1 MARLD
6 AKRFQILDALR
17 NPAHWDSAQ
26 GLVLR
31 QVMTPAPFCIGPEAS
46 ALELVMLLN
55 ERGHRH
61 LLVTDDRKRL
71 VGVISDRDVGR
82 CFGPGKYPDKEAL
95 KKITA
100 GQLMST
106 NVVTISPDAPLQSAV
121 SLMVDN
127 GISCLPVI
135 VGGTVVGILTDT
147 DLRLVLEILLET
159 LREPPARIHDVV
171 PAS

>member
-1 MARLD
+1 MDRLD

-17 NPAHWDSAQ
+17 NPDQWDPSQ

-31 QVMTPAPFCIGPEAS
+31 QVMTPAPFCIGLDVS

-61 LLVTDDRKRL
+61 LLVTDETNRL
-71 VGVISDRDVGR
+71 VGVISDRDVGG
-82 CFGPGKYPDKEAL
+82 CFGPGKYPDKETL
-95 KKITA
+95 KRITV
-100 GQLMST
+100 GELMST
-106 NVVTISPDAPLQSAV
+106 NVVTIDPDAPLQSAV
-121 SLMVDN
+121 SLMVEH

-135 VGGTVVGILTDT
+135 VGGGVVGILTDT
-147 DLRLVLEILLET
+147 DLRLVLEILLQT
-159 LREPPARIHDVV
+159 LREPPARIHAEA